1 MNKQRRESGVDK
13 MILYKNVDIC
23 DLEPIVKN
31 GILSIDE
38 CGNNNWDE
46 GKRANNDTF
55 VVYLFS
61 PIGKQN
67 SFPNYGAALLE
78 VDCDAKE
85 NQMKNN
91 DSHKNDYRE
100 YIISK
105 VLPTQIKRIIIP
117 KIFRNHIEIPEGLN
131 ITWCEIE
138 ADYYGD
144 SGLEKCTE
152 SIWKQF
158 AKTAPLMN
166 STEFNFFRGVTEK
179 RTMIDLHNIE
189 YVF

>member
-1 MNKQRRESGVDK
+1 

-23 DLEPIVKN
+23 DLESIAKN

-46 GKRANNDTF
+46 GKRAENDTS

-78 VDCDAKE
+78 IQCEAKE
-85 NQMKNN
+85 NKIGKT
-91 DSHKNDYRE
+91 DTHVDDYIE
-100 YIISK
+100 YITK
-105 VLPTQIKRIIIP
+105 RVEPLEIKRVIIP
-117 KIFRNHIEIPEGLN
+117 KIFKEYISVPQNVG
-131 ITWCEIE
+131 ITWCELKAE
-138 ADYYGD
+138 CYGNN
-144 SGLEKCTE
+144 GLEECSNKILE
-152 SIWKQF
+152 QF

-166 STEFNFFRGVTEK
+166 STEFNFFRGTTEK
-179 RTMIDLHNIE
+179 RTMIDLYNIE
-189 YVF
+189 YIF